1 MTLVPKENGRTRDKT
16 LGATNRSKGTYD
28 GTTRLRWQTR
38 DRKEAKIT
46 GRGDTRA
53 HESRVTDTPSN

>member
-1 MTLVPKENGRTRDKT
+1 MRLVPKENGRTRDKT

-53 HESRVTDTPSN
+53 Y